1 MNHFAYPQM
10 FWLLLLPFLFR
21 AVLPAVKGL
30 HGDALRVPFIGDL
43 VKINLKSGGLW
54 GRSTENPDRI
64 SLPLILLY
72 LVWALLV
79 AAAARPQW
87 VGEPVRIKNYGRDI
101 LMVMDISNSMQEPDF
116 ALRGRRIDRLTAVKL
131 VASDFIRKRT
141 DDRIGLVLFGT
152 RAYLQAP
159 ITYDKKSVEEILK
172 TMDAGMA
179 GDSTAIGDA
188 LGLALKTLKDSPNKD
203 KKVIILLTDGENN
216 DGALTLPQAINLA
229 REEGVKVYENYYIED
244 SLSNGSTMR
253 FFKNRTEVD
262 KVCLMDGELPSETGE
277 IAIDRMYA
285 DNNSLKIGDTLDDGT
300 KSWTITGLVALSD
313 YSCLFQNNNDS
324 MFDAVKFGVGV
335 VTDEEFDSLD
345 QDKLQYNY
353 AWTYNEK
360 PQTELEE
367 KNVSED
373 LMKAMGKVVTLEN
386 FVPQYQNQAIIFTG
400 DDMGSD
406 KAMMIMLLYII
417 IVIMAFV
424 FGITTSNTIAK
435 EAGVI
440 GTLRASGYTKNEL
453 IRHYMTLPVIVTLV
467 GALIGNI
474 LGYTAFKDVCAGM
487 YYGSYSLPTYVT
499 IWNAEAFLMTTI
511 VPVIIMFVV
520 NYAVLHH
527 KLKLSPLKFLRR
539 DLSSRKQ
546 RRAVYLSPRM
556 KIFHRFRLRVIFQN
570 ISNYLVLFVGI
581 VFANLLLMFGL
592 LLPSALDH
600 YQLEIQNNMLAKYQ
614 YMLSMPVSVM
624 GGSNKLES
632 MLDMLLFAHD
642 AETDNE
648 DAEEFSA
655 YSLNTLPTKYKSE
668 EVTLYGVH
676 DDSKYIDVDFSDGV
690 YISKAY
696 ADKFLLKPGDSI
708 TLKEKYEDDEYTFKI
723 SGIYDYN
730 GSLCIFM
737 PQEELNQ
744 TFDLGDDYFSGY
756 FSNTE
761 ITDID
766 SSYIGSVI
774 DLDALTKISR
784 QLSVSMGS
792 MMGMVNLFAVA
803 IYMIHKCFDCFR

>member
-1 MNHFAYPQM
+1 MKSP
-10 FWLLLLPFLFR
+10 LRKRIPREL
-21 AVLPAVKGL
+21 KGE
-30 HGDALRVPFIGDL
+30 IG
-43 VKINLKSGGLW
+43 K
-54 GRSTENPDRI
+54 
-64 SLPLILLY
+64 Y
-72 LVWALLV
+72 LVV
-79 AAAARPQW
+79 F
-87 VGEPVRIKNYGRDI
+87 I
-101 LMVMDISNSMQEPDF
+101 LMVATIGMVSGF
-116 ALRGRRIDRLTAVKL
+116 L
-131 VASDFIRKRT
+131 VADGSMIQAYNEGFEKYNIEDGNFRT
-141 DDRIGLVLFGT
+141 GERLYRGQ
-152 RAYLQAP
+152 R
-159 ITYDKKSVEEILK
+159 E
-172 TMDAGMA
+172 
-179 GDSTAIGDA
+179 AI
-188 LGLALKTLKDSPNKD
+188 
-203 KKVIILLTDGENN
+203 E
-216 DGALTLPQAINLA
+216 
-229 REEGVKVYENYYIED
+229 EEGVKIYENYYIED

-262 KVCLMDGELPSETGE
+262 KVCLMDGELPLKTGE

-285 DNNSLKIGDTLDDGT
+285 DNNALKIGDILDDGT

-324 MFDAVKFGVGV
+324 MFDSVKFGVGI
-335 VTDEEFDSLD
+335 VTDEEFDLLD

-360 PQTELEE
+360 PKTELEE

-386 FVPQYQNQAIIFTG
+386 FVPQYQNQAITFTG

-440 GTLRASGYTKNEL
+440 GTLRASGYTRNEL

-467 GALIGNI
+467 GAVIGNI
-474 LGYTAFKDVCAGM
+474 LGYTVFKDVCAGM

-499 IWNAEAFLMTTI
+499 VWNAEAFLLTTV

-546 RRAVYLSPRM
+546 RYAVYLSPRM
-556 KIFHRFRLRVIFQN
+556 KIFSRFRLRVIFQN

-581 VFANLLLMFGL
+581 IFANLLLMFGL

-614 YMLSMPVSVM
+614 YMLSVPVSVM
-624 GGSNKLES
+624 GGSNKLEG

-642 AETDNE
+642 TETDNE

-655 YSLNTLPTKYKSE
+655 YSLNTLPGKYKSE
-668 EVTLYGVH
+668 EVVLYGIK
-676 DDSKYIDVDFSDGV
+676 DNSKYIDADLSDGV
-690 YISKAY
+690 YISQAY
-696 ADKFLLKPGDSI
+696 ADKFLLEPGDTI
-708 TLKEKYEDDEYTFKI
+708 TLKEKYEDDEYSFKI
-723 SGIYDYN
+723 GGIYDYT
-730 GSLCIFM
+730 GSICVFM
-737 PQEELNQ
+737 PQKELNQ
-744 TFDLGDDYFSGY
+744 IFDLGDDYFSGY

-766 SSYIGSVI
+766 STYIGSVI

-784 QLSVSMGS
+784 QLNVSMGS
-792 MMGMVNLFAVA
+792 MMGMVNVFAIA
-803 IYMIHKCFDCFR
+803 IYMILIYLLSKIIIEKNAQSISMTKILGYTNGEISRLYILSTSLVVILCLLISLPIETTVMEVLFREMMLSSISGWITLWIDPMIYVKMFVAGFITYSVIAMLEYRRIRRVPMSEALKNAE

>member
-1 MNHFAYPQM
+1 MKSP
-10 FWLLLLPFLFR
+10 LRKRIPREL
-21 AVLPAVKGL
+21 KGE
-30 HGDALRVPFIGDL
+30 IG
-43 VKINLKSGGLW
+43 K
-54 GRSTENPDRI
+54 
-64 SLPLILLY
+64 Y
-72 LVWALLV
+72 LVV
-79 AAAARPQW
+79 F
-87 VGEPVRIKNYGRDI
+87 I
-101 LMVMDISNSMQEPDF
+101 LMVATIGMVSGF
-116 ALRGRRIDRLTAVKL
+116 L
-131 VASDFIRKRT
+131 VADGSMIQAYDEGFEKYNIEDGNFRT
-141 DDRIGLVLFGT
+141 GERLYRGQ
-152 RAYLQAP
+152 R
-159 ITYDKKSVEEILK
+159 E
-172 TMDAGMA
+172 
-179 GDSTAIGDA
+179 AI
-188 LGLALKTLKDSPNKD
+188 
-203 KKVIILLTDGENN
+203 E
-216 DGALTLPQAINLA
+216 
-229 REEGVKVYENYYIED
+229 EEGVKIYENYYIED

-285 DNNSLKIGDTLDDGT
+285 DNNSLKTGDTLDDGT

-313 YSCLFQNNNDS
+313 YSCLFQSNNDS

-499 IWNAEAFLMTTI
+499 IWNAEAFLMTTV

-581 VFANLLLMFGL
+581 IFANLLLMFGL

-668 EVTLYGVH
+668 EVTSKCCFGCNKVVDQADCNYPDEHYGDTFVLEQFVAVPEDNYC
-676 DDSKYIDVDFSDGV
+676 DDNS
-690 YISKAY
+690 
-696 ADKFLLKPGDSI
+696 
-708 TLKEKYEDDEYTFKI
+708 
-723 SGIYDYN
+723 
-730 GSLCIFM
+730 
-737 PQEELNQ
+737 
-744 TFDLGDDYFSGY
+744 
-756 FSNTE
+756 
-761 ITDID
+761 
-766 SSYIGSVI
+766 
-774 DLDALTKISR
+774 
-784 QLSVSMGS
+784 
-792 MMGMVNLFAVA
+792 FAVIRKCCILTISSFCFVCSGTNYTEDY
-803 IYMIHKCFDCFR
+803 IYSNNNTNDQC